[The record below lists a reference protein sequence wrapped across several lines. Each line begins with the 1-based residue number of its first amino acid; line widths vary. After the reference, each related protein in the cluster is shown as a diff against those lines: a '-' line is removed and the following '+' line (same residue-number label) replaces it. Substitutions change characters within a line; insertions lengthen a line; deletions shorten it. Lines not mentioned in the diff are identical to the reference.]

1 MNIIY
6 LEKDKLCVIQDKDL
20 PEKDLS
26 RYFSSSKLSL
36 VYIEDE
42 EGKLIGYIN
51 HNLYKKTIKSENI
64 NVKSFKLVLI
74 ENTFNAS
81 YIDNL
86 FEKNLDIDSIPV
98 VNSENILVGV
108 YLRTVSEELSSNER
122 VMNTI
127 ALSVLPAFINEFKQ
141 FLKKRDISILYIIA
155 NEDDFVKIDRILG
168 SIIKIEYFSRFEAT
182 DNALV
187 IDMLYSKTYRSSIS
201 RSLKCQIVSLES
213 VMAILL
219 LPIAINFVKE
229 HNANIYFIEGPIKDK
244 IKDAKLKWPQLYM
257 DLTLSKSVNDD
268 KIMNCFFNG
277 DQNLIEWA
285 RDMNNGILG
294 GDEVCTNGIH
304 LLMSQNLN
312 IDNSNDNKSHMY
324 LYGPCV
330 VYGACV
336 PQEYNLSSSLREMYP
351 EYIVVNNAV
360 KNGHSLLNDLL
371 YILNTDIDAGDILID
386 INVFSDEISH
396 LLRSEGLLYEFSDFF
411 NRNMDSKC
419 QFLDN
424 TFHANINVT
433 NILSKFIKSL
443 IPNDNKSHFS
453 SSSSRYFYE
462 TNKIADIDSSSI
474 LGKSLMGSYIDYVKS
489 YKREIHEGQIVGSVI
504 LTANPITKG
513 HEYLIKVAKS
523 KCDILYVFIVEENS
537 FDFTTTERL
546 NLVRSVVDDPDI
558 IVLTTGKVMT
568 ARYTFPDYYQKEHTC
583 TDITLNPMSDL
594 HFYLFGSIV
603 APILRISK
611 RYVGEEIKG
620 SVTDYYN
627 NKLLSTL
634 PLYGIDVEVI
644 PRLCSLDG
652 KAVSASKVRNLIIKQ
667 DVQALSAVLSSTV
680 LEYVIETRFEHIIRK
695 GRWSTAFRN
704 GRCFIKKYKYYIPD
718 KAQRE
723 AIASKAAYSFGINTP
738 LFIKTKD
745 DGKTITNT
753 FEYIEMEPLEQIF
766 KNNIKN
772 FYTLLC
778 NLLNSLSNVP
788 WDVNDNYWRNSLIP
802 EFKDALSYLD
812 VDTEKYIYI
821 LDELVPEVFI
831 HGDFTSDNLGYSME
845 GKLVVFDFQHG
856 CLGPKGWDKY
866 YFSATMLYDKC
877 FFDFNDN
884 EKSITELISAIRYGR
899 SRRKN
904 EDVEHRKEIF
914 MSWINRDKQ

>member
-168 SIIKIEYFSRFEAT
+168 SIIKIECFSRFEAT

-285 RDMNNGILG
+285 RDINNGILG

-411 NRNMDSKC
+411 
-419 QFLDN
+419 
-424 TFHANINVT
+424 TETWIVNV
-433 NILSKFIKSL
+433 
-443 IPNDNKSHFS
+443 
-453 SSSSRYFYE
+453 
-462 TNKIADIDSSSI
+462 
-474 LGKSLMGSYIDYVKS
+474 
-489 YKREIHEGQIVGSVI
+489 
-504 LTANPITKG
+504 
-513 HEYLIKVAKS
+513 
-523 KCDILYVFIVEENS
+523 S
-537 FDFTTTERL
+537 F
-546 NLVRSVVDDPDI
+546 
-558 IVLTTGKVMT
+558 
-568 ARYTFPDYYQKEHTC
+568 
-583 TDITLNPMSDL
+583 
-594 HFYLFGSIV
+594 
-603 APILRISK
+603 
-611 RYVGEEIKG
+611 
-620 SVTDYYN
+620 
-627 NKLLSTL
+627 
-634 PLYGIDVEVI
+634 
-644 PRLCSLDG
+644 
-652 KAVSASKVRNLIIKQ
+652 
-667 DVQALSAVLSSTV
+667 
-680 LEYVIETRFEHIIRK
+680 
-695 GRWSTAFRN
+695 
-704 GRCFIKKYKYYIPD
+704 
-718 KAQRE
+718 
-723 AIASKAAYSFGINTP
+723 
-738 LFIKTKD
+738 
-745 DGKTITNT
+745 
-753 FEYIEMEPLEQIF
+753 
-766 KNNIKN
+766 
-772 FYTLLC
+772 
-778 NLLNSLSNVP
+778 
-788 WDVNDNYWRNSLIP
+788 
-802 EFKDALSYLD
+802 
-812 VDTEKYIYI
+812 
-821 LDELVPEVFI
+821 
-831 HGDFTSDNLGYSME
+831 
-845 GKLVVFDFQHG
+845 
-856 CLGPKGWDKY
+856 
-866 YFSATMLYDKC
+866 
-877 FFDFNDN
+877 
-884 EKSITELISAIRYGR
+884 
-899 SRRKN
+899 
-904 EDVEHRKEIF
+904 
-914 MSWINRDKQ
+914 